1 MNIHLGKQIKI
12 ARITKGITQ
21 QDLADKINKTRPLIS
36 SSEQTGRVNIYT
48 LKQICQVLDMDFKK
62 VSNST
67 QIDILVNKDEDR
79 IEKLTADIAT
89 LKRENKMLLEL
100 VETQKETI
108 QLLKGRK

>member
-1 MNIHLGKQIKI
+1 MSLHLGKQIKI

-36 SSEQTGRVNIYT
+36 SIEQTGRVNIYT

-67 QIDILVNKDEDR
+67 QIDVLVNKDEDR
-79 IEKLTADIAT
+79 IEKLTAEVAN
-89 LKRENKMLLEL
+89 LKQDAN
-100 VETQKETI
+100 
-108 QLLKGRK
+108 GFG